1 MKIKSSSE
9 RATRPS
15 YECEKISMAI
25 AEECAETGMAIDKF
39 LLLSPSEARKRLIE
53 RMKKWKFSKDEIP
66 EERSFRECFKRLK
79 SDQDRKI
86 GLLQEA

>member
-1 MKIKSSSE
+1 M
-9 RATRPS
+9 R
-15 YECEKISMAI
+15 
-25 AEECAETGMAIDKF
+25 
-39 LLLSPSEARKRLIE
+39 
-53 RMKKWKFSKDEIP
+53 KWKFSKDEIP